1 MRLALR
7 GGTLLERVA
16 LRANLV
22 PTPAAEAWG
31 GVAASGVLVAAV
43 RTGVVARL
51 AGAPATPEQIAR
63 DLCLAPTPTR
73 LLVDC
78 LVAAGHAR
86 RSQDGTVRLARR
98 DRRWLDP
105 ESEVGVARFVNAC
118 GDYFDWWRD
127 LDGVIETGASVEQHD
142 RGAEDPYWRRYILGQ
157 LDLARLFA
165 PEVARRLALPENA
178 ASVLDVGGGHGWYS
192 AMLCRRHPGLTATVL
207 DLPGSARVGREVIEA
222 AGLAHTV
229 AFLDGDAR
237 TAEFPGGQDAVLC
250 FNLLHHLTEAEIPEL
265 FARAAEALKPGGT
278 LAVLDAFAEAPGG
291 GGGGVGSWSG
301 SRSWSRPQSW
311 SRSRSNAAAAYLAL
325 FVRLTSG
332 STVHSPAALRTWLA
346 GAGFDPPRAVRSARI
361 PGLALYQACK
371 RW

>member
-7 GGTLLERVA
+7 GDNTLERAA

-31 GVAASGVLVAAV
+31 GIAASGVLVAAV

-51 AGAPATPEQIAR
+51 AGAPARTEEIAR

-78 LVAAGHAR
+78 LIAAGHAR
-86 RSQDGTVRLARR
+86 RDRDGTVRLARR

-127 LDGVIETGASVEQHD
+127 LDRLIETGASVEHHE
-142 RGAEDPYWRRYILGQ
+142 RGPEDPYWRRYVLGQ
-157 LDLARLFA
+157 LDLARLSA
-165 PEVARRLALPENA
+165 SEVARRLVLPSSA
-178 ASVLDVGGGHGWYS
+178 GSVLDVGGGHGWYS
-192 AMLCRRHPGLTATVL
+192 ATLCRRHPALTATVL
-207 DLPGSARVGREVIEA
+207 DLPGSVRVGREVIEA
-222 AGLAHTV
+222 AGLAHRVTFV
-229 AFLDGDAR
+229 EGDAR
-237 TAEFPGGQDAVLC
+237 YAEFPEGQDAVLC
-250 FNLLHHLTEAEIPEL
+250 FNLLHHLTESEIPAL
-265 FARAAEALKPGGT
+265 LARAAKALKPGGT
-278 LAVLDAFAEAPGG
+278 LAVLDAFADPP
-291 GGGGVGSWSG
+291 
-301 SRSWSRPQSW
+301 RPA
-311 SRSRSNAAAAYLAL
+311 RLRGRGRANAAATHLAL

-332 STVHSPAALRTWLA
+332 STVYTPAELQSWLR
-346 GAGFDPPRAVRSARI
+346 GAGFDPARRVRSARI

-371 RW
+371 SW

>member
-7 GGTLLERVA
+7 GGNPLERAA

-43 RTGVVARL
+43 RTGVIARL
-51 AGAPATPEQIAR
+51 ASAPGTPEEIAR

-73 LLVDC
+73 LLLDC
-78 LVAAGHAR
+78 LISTGHAR
-86 RSQDGTVRLARR
+86 RSRDGSVRLARR

-127 LDGVIETGASVEQHD
+127 LDRVIETGASVEHHD
-142 RGAEDPYWRRYILGQ
+142 RGPDDPYWRRYVLGQ
-157 LDLARLFA
+157 LDLARLSA
-165 PEVARRLALPENA
+165 PEVARRLVLPRNA
-178 ASVLDVGGGHGWYS
+178 GSVLDVGGGHGWYS
-192 AMLCRRHPGLTATVL
+192 ATLCRRHPGLMATVL

-222 AGLAHTV
+222 AGLAHRVTFV
-229 AFLDGDAR
+229 EGDAR
-237 TAEFPGGQDAVLC
+237 TAEFPGGQDAVLV
-250 FNLLHHLTEAEIPEL
+250 FNLLHHLAEGEIPAL

-278 LAVLDAFAEAPGG
+278 VVVLDGFAEPPR
-291 GGGGVGSWSG
+291 SG
-301 SRSWSRPQSW
+301 RARG
-311 SRSRSNAAAAYLAL
+311 NAAATHLAL

-332 STVHSPAALRTWLA
+332 STVYTPADLRSWLH
-346 GAGFDPPRAVRSARI
+346 GAGFGDPRRVRSARI
-361 PGLALYQACK
+361 PGLALHQAW
-371 RW
+371 RSW